1 MTVPGADLLDEAE
14 LAFLTQVSGIAL
26 ESYRRAHVSACV
38 ARALARHKKASVTGL
53 ARLCRSDPAALAALR
68 RSILVPVT
76 GLFRDLEQFEL
87 LGQRVLPGL
96 LPPGG
101 GLSVWS
107 AGCSDGSELYSVV
120 LMLRRLGA
128 LGGSRLIGS
137 DLFDERIGL
146 ARRGGVVSETV
157 RREARAALFWERRD
171 LLREPAPRGAF
182 DLVLCRN
189 VAIYFERPAQHA
201 VHAKLAGA
209 LRWGG
214 VLMLGQCEQLLRPAL
229 LGLAAAGPHMYRK
242 VAA

>member
-1 MTVPGADLLDEAE
+1 
-14 LAFLTQVSGIAL
+14 
-26 ESYRRAHVSACV
+26 
-38 ARALARHKKASVTGL
+38 
-53 ARLCRSDPAALAALR
+53 
-68 RSILVPVT
+68 
-76 GLFRDLEQFEL
+76 
-87 LGQRVLPGL
+87 
-96 LPPGG
+96 
-101 GLSVWS
+101 
-107 AGCSDGSELYSVV
+107 
-120 LMLRRLGA
+120 MLRRLGA

-137 DLFDERIGL
+137 DLLDERVGQ
-146 ARRGGVVSETV
+146 ARRGSVVSETV
-157 RREARAALFWERRD
+157 RREARDTLFWERRD

-189 VAIYFERPAQHA
+189 VAIYFERPAQQA